1 MLRPNNNELLK
12 QFSQW
17 LFLRQKKATTV
28 ENLTSC
34 LKLLFK
40 EEVELFVNSNI
51 KEYLANKLLSGIST
65 SHINNFVGCCRN
77 LSHFCDELNYNYDP
91 ILKTLPFL
99 KDKYRPRATISV
111 EEIQSFLELPPKVVH
126 ARHPKSK
133 KLFTHV
139 VNPKAHNMWTM
150 FFSIMAYTGMRTI
163 EVASLKVVNVD
174 FGRNIFNLVD
184 TKTNENRLVPIPK
197 NLITKVLSYVK
208 ETKGEFLFP
217 SKRPEGHVS
226 SVEWGYQ
233 FHTRLKRLG
242 ISRPNL
248 TPYSLRHSYIT
259 EMLQTEGVNVFD
271 VKNLVGHH
279 DTRTTEHYY
288 HLTTKRLQR
297 VSEKHPAIVNS
308 DAKSILV
315 QINEILDR
323 LELHRDARFKVKKE
337 FGNSSLV
344 FKVDVIDSLK
354 TM

>member
-1 MLRPNNNELLK
+1 MLRPNYNDLPDL
-12 QFSQW
+12 FSQW
-17 LFLRQKKATTV
+17 LALQQKKASTV
-28 ENLTSC
+28 ENLTSF

-40 EEVELFVNSNI
+40 EKVELFVGSNI
-51 KEYLANKLLSGIST
+51 KEYLAQRLLSGTST
-65 SHINNFVGCCRN
+65 SHINNFVNCCRVF
-77 LSHFCDELNYNYDP
+77 SHFCDEFGYEYDP

-99 KDKYRPRATISV
+99 KDKYKARATMSV
-111 EEIQSFLELPPKVVH
+111 EEIQAFLQLQPKVVQ
-126 ARHPKSK
+126 ARHPVSK

-139 VNPKAHNMWTM
+139 VNPNAHNMWTM
-150 FFSIMAYTGMRTI
+150 YFSIMAYTGMRTI
-163 EVASLKVVNVD
+163 EVASLKVDSVD

-184 TKTNENRLVPIPK
+184 TKTNEDRLVPIPK
-197 NLITKVLSYVK
+197 NLVSKVEEYVK
-208 ETKGEFLFP
+208 QIKQGFLFP

-259 EMLQTEGVNVFD
+259 EMLQTEGVNIFD

-297 VSEKHPAIVNS
+297 VSEKHPAVVSS
-308 DAKSILV
+308 DAQSVLV
-315 QINEILDR
+315 QINELLDH

-337 FGNSSLV
+337 FGSNNLIFEV
-344 FKVDVIDSLK
+344 NIVD
-354 TM
+354 TN